1 LSKEYKFWVEFWKW
15 QVNRLFFCLQRS
27 HLIFMV
33 HKWDKFFIMYK
44 FIFTNKL
51 ISLYIRSNMKYY
63 IINYSNC
70 ENNLVHGDKLDS
82 QKWQII
88 RNGVTIFNIDFKDLY
103 TRLYWR
109 SKTTFFLLKRY
120 LFWKR
125 TKKIY
130 FDYVYYSHNL
140 FWLCVFWTCNLH
152 YWWKQ

>member
-1 LSKEYKFWVEFWKW
+1 
-15 QVNRLFFCLQRS
+15 
-27 HLIFMV
+27 MV

-103 TRLYWR
+103 TRLYRR

-140 FWLCVFWTCNLH
+140 FWLCVFWTCNVCTIDEKNNLLRQIIACLLSKYH
-152 YWWKQ
+152 IFINFNKKII

>member
-1 LSKEYKFWVEFWKW
+1 
-15 QVNRLFFCLQRS
+15 
-27 HLIFMV
+27 MV

-103 TRLYWR
+103 TRLYRR

-140 FWLCVFWTCNLH
+140 FWLCVFWTCNVCTIDENNNLLRQIIACLFSKYH
-152 YWWKQ
+152 IFINFNKKII